1 MCHQTV
7 SLAARQLEEA
17 GIATV
22 VIGSAKDIVEY
33 CGVPR
38 YVFTDFPL
46 GNPCGRPYDADSR
59 RLIMDEA
66 LGMLRNATAPGTTV
80 QTDLVWDASGE
91 WKTNYLRVGPDNIDE
106 LRAAGDARRAE
117 QAATKARVESSAS
130 AG

>member
-1 MCHQTV
+1 MG
-7 SLAARQLEEA
+7 LAARQLEEV

-22 VIGSAKDIVEY
+22 VIGSAKDIIEH
-33 CGVPR
+33 CGVSR
-38 YVFTDFPL
+38 FVFTDFPL
-46 GNPCGRPYDADSR
+46 GNPCGRPYDVDSR

-66 LGMLRNATAPGTTV
+66 LGMLQNATKPGTTI
-80 QTDLVWDASGE
+80 QTDLEWDTSGD

-117 QAATKARVESSAS
+117 QAATRARVESSAS

>member
-46 GNPCGRPYDADSR
+46 GNPCGRPYDTDSR

-66 LGMLRNATAPGTTV
+66 LGMLQNATAPGTTV
-80 QTDLVWDASGE
+80 QTDLEWDASGE
-91 WKTNYLRVGPDNIDE
+91 WKTNYMHVGPDNIDE

-117 QAATKARVESSAS
+117 QAATRARAKAS